1 MKQQFLR
8 RSLMYVPGN
17 SNKMLEKSVGT
28 DADAIIIDLED
39 AVASNEKENARLNSI
54 NYIDKIRQSNKEVII
69 RINPLDTKIG
79 IEDLLSI
86 IPYHPDTI
94 IIPKANE
101 SALIVADT
109 ILMHSIINQS
119 D

>member
-8 RSLMYVPGN
+8 CSLIYVPGI
-17 SNKMLEKSVGT
+17 SNKMLGKLVGT

-39 AVASNEKENARLNSI
+39 AVASNEKESTRLNSI
-54 NYIDKIRQSNKEVII
+54 NDIDKIRQSNQEVII
-69 RINPLDTKIG
+69 RVNPLDTKIA

-86 IPYHPDTI
+86 IPYDPDRI

-101 SALIVADT
+101 SGLIVADT
-109 ILMHSIINQS
+109 ILDALIINQS